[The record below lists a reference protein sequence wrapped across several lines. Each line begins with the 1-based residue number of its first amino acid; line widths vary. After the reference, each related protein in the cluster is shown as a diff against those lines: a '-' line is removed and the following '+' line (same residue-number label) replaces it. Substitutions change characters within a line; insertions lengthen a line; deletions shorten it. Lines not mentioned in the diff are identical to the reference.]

1 MEALKLLIADSNEE
15 FRLALAEALRTRY
28 HVRCCR
34 SGREA
39 LELLRRETPDILV
52 LNLMLPELDG
62 ITLLEKAVAEGIF
75 PMVLAATPLLSDYV
89 LESAER
95 LGIGYLMLKPCDVQ
109 AAAVRVQD
117 LSRRL
122 KPAVRVQDPHTLA
135 ADLLLTLGISTKHNG
150 FAYMREA
157 MVLAVRDPGQPIT
170 KVLYP
175 EVARICGCKH
185 GHVERSIRSAL
196 ESAWDRRDAQI
207 WQKYFPNANRRP
219 TNTVFV
225 SRMAEELRQ
234 RLEDGS
240 F

>member
-75 PMVLAATPLLSDYV
+75 PMVLAATPLLNDYV

-109 AAAVRVQD
+109 AA
-117 LSRRL
+117 
-122 KPAVRVQDPHTLA
+122 AVRVQDPHTLA